1 MADSVG
7 PNPNYEGDELKNQ
20 ENAELIEQ
28 AVNASDLPDG
38 PGLPKE
44 PKEPRDP
51 KKPEPPK
58 ERLGKTVGKVAFLN
72 IISKAFGLARDIVVM
87 QTFGTSRITDA
98 YYFAYMF
105 TGNIFVL
112 FGGLGGPFHQNTVT
126 AIGALDDKKKVS
138 VLTGQILLT
147 TFAFLGLISLLIYF
161 LAPFIVS
168 IVVPGTGLPEPERL
182 KLWDEVLMQF
192 RIMIPLVVLAGLVGI
207 GCGIS
212 NTYNEHIGP
221 SIGPAFASVAIII
234 FLWLF
239 PNSTG
244 FYLALGTTV
253 GAFMQ
258 FAVQWFGISKANPEF
273 KLEFKLAPEVKK
285 FFQNLGKA
293 SIGTLSGQLNL
304 YIDAFFVSSLAEGSW
319 AAIQN
324 ANRLFQLPIGILST
338 AMVVPILPRF
348 VSHVKA
354 NQPED
359 VKKDLHKA
367 WRILW
372 FVVLPMSAIL
382 LALPDL
388 IVKILFERGSFN
400 EESRTMV
407 VLALSFLVPSAFFY
421 LGRDIILRAFYA
433 HGDFDTP
440 YKISIAAL
448 ALKAVLDWALV
459 GPMGLAGIVLST
471 TLVTIFN
478 FVLYC
483 YFLTRKIGS
492 LGLGGLVVP
501 TSIMIVGSVLCGLTA
516 YYTSQFLSGLSILES
531 ANPLIS
537 MALIL
542 ALSAAC
548 GGIVYLAICLLCKL
562 HEPSHALSMVRKKFN
577 R

>member
-44 PKEPRDP
+44 PKDP

>member
-28 AVNASDLPDG
+28 A
-38 PGLPKE
+38 
-44 PKEPRDP
+44 
-51 KKPEPPK
+51 PK

-304 YIDAFFVSSLAEGSW
+304 YIDAFFVSSLVEGSW

-354 NQPED
+354 NQPEE

-516 YYTSQFLSGLSILES
+516 YYTSQYVGSLAFLQVGGK
-531 ANPLIS
+531 LIS
-537 MALIL
+537 L
-542 ALSAAC
+542 AITLTFSAGA
-548 GGIVYLAICLLCKL
+548 GGTVYLGVCLACKL
-562 HEPSHALSMVRKKFN
+562 HEPSHALSMIRK
-577 R
+577 RLGR

>member
-28 AVNASDLPDG
+28 AVFASDLPDG

-44 PKEPRDP
+44 PKDPKDP

-147 TFAFLGLISLLIYF
+147 TFAVLALISLVIYF

-168 IVVPGTGLPEPERL
+168 IIVPGTGLPEVERQA
-182 KLWDEVLMQF
+182 LWDEVLMQF

-221 SIGPAFASVAIII
+221 SIGPAFASVAIIA
-234 FLWLF
+234 FLFFF
-239 PNSTG
+239 PSTTG
-244 FYLALGTTV
+244 LYLALGTTV

-304 YIDAFFVSSLAEGSW
+304 YVDAFFVSSLSEGSW

-354 NQPED
+354 NQPEE

-388 IVKILFERGSFN
+388 IVKILFERGNFN

-448 ALKAVLDWALV
+448 FLKAILDFLLV

-471 TLVTIFN
+471 TIVTIFN

-501 TSIMIVGSVLCGLTA
+501 TLIMIAGSVFCGLTA

-531 ANPLIS
+531 ANSLIS

>member
-1 MADSVG
+1 MSNSVG

-20 ENAELIEQ
+20 ENAELKELEQ
-28 AVNASDLPDG
+28 HVQKSPLEP
-38 PGLPKE
+38 PKE
-44 PKEPRDP
+44 DKTPKPKQAEPR
-51 KKPEPPK
+51 K

-72 IISKAFGLARDIVVM
+72 LLSKAVGLARDIFVM
-87 QTFGTSRITDA
+87 QAFGTSRVTDA
-98 YYFAYMF
+98 YYFAYML

-126 AIGALDDKKKVS
+126 AIGSLDDKKRVS
-138 VLTGQILLT
+138 ILTGQILLT
-147 TFAFLGLISLLIYF
+147 TFAFLSLVAIAVYF

-168 IVVPGTGLPEPERL
+168 IVIPGIGLSEAERQN
-182 KLWDEVLMQF
+182 LWQEVLMQF
-192 RIMIPLVVLAGLVGI
+192 RIMLPLIVLAGLVGI
-207 GCGIS
+207 GCGVS
-212 NTYNEHIGP
+212 NAYHEHIGP
-221 SIGPAFASVAIII
+221 SLGPAVASVAIIF
-234 FLWLF
+234 FLYFF
-239 PNSTG
+239 PSTTG
-244 FYLALGTTV
+244 FYLALGTTI
-253 GAFMQ
+253 GAILQ
-258 FAVQWFGISKANPEF
+258 FVVQWYGISKAHPEF
-273 KLEFKLAPEVKK
+273 KLELKLAPEVKK
-285 FFQNLGKA
+285 YFQNLGKA

-304 YIDAFFVSSLAEGSW
+304 YIDAFFVSSLNEGSW

-348 VSHVKA
+348 VLHVKA
-354 NQPED
+354 KQPDE

-382 LALPDL
+382 LAVPDL
-388 IVKILFERGSFN
+388 IVRLLFERGSFN

-433 HGDFDTP
+433 HDDFDTP

-448 ALKAVLDWALV
+448 FLKAILDFALV

-471 TLVTIFN
+471 TLVTVFN

-483 YFLTRKIGS
+483 YFLTKKIGS
-492 LGLGGLVVP
+492 LQLGELMKP
-501 TSIMIVGSVLCGLTA
+501 TFIMVIGSILCGFTA
-516 YYTSQFLSGLSILES
+516 HYTSQVMLSQMLKLM
-531 ANPLIS
+531 NPFFS
-537 MALIL
+537 MVFTLAIAGAL
-542 ALSAAC
+542 

-562 HEPSHALSMVRKKFN
+562 NETSQAFEMIKKRLCRN
-577 R
+577 